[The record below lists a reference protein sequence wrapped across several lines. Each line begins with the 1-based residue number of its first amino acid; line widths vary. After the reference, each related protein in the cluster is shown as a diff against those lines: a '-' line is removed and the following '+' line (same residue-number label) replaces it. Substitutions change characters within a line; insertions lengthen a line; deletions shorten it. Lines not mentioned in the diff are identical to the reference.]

1 MAADFSK
8 YRADIT
14 KKDIE
19 KEQSISELQQKL
31 KQSGQLNET

>member
-19 KEQSISELQQKL
+19 KEQSIAELQNRL
-31 KQSGQLNET
+31 KQSG

>member
-8 YRADIT
+8 YRDDIT

-19 KEQSISELQQKL
+19 KEKSINELQQKL
-31 KQSGQLNET
+31 K